1 MKKYF
6 LEFLVVF
13 FGILLSFM
21 IDNRM
26 KYSERVDNKNFLL
39 EQLNEVIKEDQTQ
52 LKIVE
57 STLND
62 CLESISIL
70 IYDYKNKILHDS
82 VVVKH
87 FSNVSS
93 KMSISFFPQKSI
105 YNQIVQS
112 QYLELIENK
121 KLKENLA
128 SLYEHLND
136 RNESANLKLDLFN
149 QEFDL
154 ALIDLVYYRT
164 ILNEVENSV
173 DLDTSIKDYKISKDY
188 RNINLVIGYYM
199 NAEKRVIF
207 YWKINF
213 LFPRMPGDCLKLG
226 ILLCLL
232 WLVTKYQLKIF

>member
-1 MKKYF
+1 
-6 LEFLVVF
+6 
-13 FGILLSFM
+13 
-21 IDNRM
+21 M

-39 EQLNEVIKEDQTQ
+39 EQLNEVIQEDQTQ

-136 RNESANLKLDLFN
+136 RNESANLKLDQFN

-173 DLDTSIKDYKISKDY
+173 DLDTSIKDYNISKGY
-188 RNINLVIGYYM
+188 RNNNLVIGYYM

-207 YWKINF
+207 Y
-213 LFPRMPGDCLKLG
+213 LELLK
-226 ILLCLL
+226 
-232 WLVTKYQLKIF
+232 KYREIMNEITTELNNK

>member
-39 EQLNEVIKEDQTQ
+39 EQLNGVIKEDQTQ

-173 DLDTSIKDYKISKDY
+173 DLDTSIKDYNISKGY
-188 RNINLVIGYYM
+188 RNNNLVIGYYM

-207 YWKINF
+207 Y
-213 LFPRMPGDCLKLG
+213 LELLK
-226 ILLCLL
+226 
-232 WLVTKYQLKIF
+232 KYRELMNEISTQLKD

>member
-1 MKKYF
+1 
-6 LEFLVVF
+6 
-13 FGILLSFM
+13 M

-39 EQLNEVIKEDQTQ
+39 GQLNEVIKEDQIQ

-62 CLESISIL
+62 SLESISIL

-136 RNESANLKLDLFN
+136 RNESANLKLDQFN

-173 DLDTSIKDYKISKDY
+173 DLDTSIKDYNISKGY
-188 RNINLVIGYYM
+188 RNNNLVMGYYM

-207 YWKINF
+207 Y
-213 LFPRMPGDCLKLG
+213 LELLK
-226 ILLCLL
+226 
-232 WLVTKYQLKIF
+232 KYREIMNEITTELNNK

>member
-39 EQLNEVIKEDQTQ
+39 GQLNEVIKEDQIQ

-136 RNESANLKLDLFN
+136 RNESVNLKLDLFN

-154 ALIDLVYYRT
+154 AFIDLVYYRT

-173 DLDTSIKDYKISKDY
+173 DLDTSIKDYNISKGY
-188 RNINLVIGYYM
+188 RNNNLVIGYYV

-207 YWKINF
+207 Y
-213 LFPRMPGDCLKLG
+213 LELLK
-226 ILLCLL
+226 
-232 WLVTKYQLKIF
+232 KYREIMNEITSELNK

>member
-21 IDNRM
+21 IDNRI

-39 EQLNEVIKEDQTQ
+39 GQLNEVIKEDQIQ

-136 RNESANLKLDLFN
+136 RNESVNLKLDLFN

-154 ALIDLVYYRT
+154 AFIDLVYYRT

-173 DLDTSIKDYKISKDY
+173 DLDTSIKDYHISKGY
-188 RNINLVIGYYM
+188 RNNNLVIGYYV

-207 YWKINF
+207 Y
-213 LFPRMPGDCLKLG
+213 LELLK
-226 ILLCLL
+226 
-232 WLVTKYQLKIF
+232 KYREIMNEITSELNK

>member
-39 EQLNEVIKEDQTQ
+39 GQLNEVIKEDQTQ

-136 RNESANLKLDLFN
+136 RNESVNLKLDLFN

-173 DLDTSIKDYKISKDY
+173 DLDTSIKDYNISKGY
-188 RNINLVIGYYM
+188 RNNNLVIGFYM

-207 YWKINF
+207 Y
-213 LFPRMPGDCLKLG
+213 LELLKKYRELMNE
-226 ILLCLL
+226 IL
-232 WLVTKYQLKIF
+232 TQLKD

>member
-39 EQLNEVIKEDQTQ
+39 GQLNEVIKEDQIQ

-70 IYDYKNKILHDS
+70 IYDYKNKILNDS

-136 RNESANLKLDLFN
+136 RNESANLKLDQFN

-154 ALIDLVYYRT
+154 AFIDLVYYRT

-173 DLDTSIKDYKISKDY
+173 DLDTSIKDYHISKGY
-188 RNINLVIGYYM
+188 RNNNLVMGYYM

-207 YWKINF
+207 Y
-213 LFPRMPGDCLKLG
+213 LELLK
-226 ILLCLL
+226 
-232 WLVTKYQLKIF
+232 KYREIMNEITSELNK

>member
-39 EQLNEVIKEDQTQ
+39 EQLNEVIKEDQAQ

-57 STLND
+57 STLKD

-136 RNESANLKLDLFN
+136 RNESVNLKLDLFN

-164 ILNEVENSV
+164 ILNEVKNSV
-173 DLDTSIKDYKISKDY
+173 DLDTSIKDYNISKGY
-188 RNINLVIGYYM
+188 RNNNLVIGYYM

-207 YWKINF
+207 Y
-213 LFPRMPGDCLKLG
+213 LELLK
-226 ILLCLL
+226 
-232 WLVTKYQLKIF
+232 KYRELMNEISTQLKD

>member
-39 EQLNEVIKEDQTQ
+39 GQLNEVIKEDQIQ

-70 IYDYKNKILHDS
+70 IYDYKNKILNDS

-173 DLDTSIKDYKISKDY
+173 DLNTSIKDYKISKDY
-188 RNINLVIGYYM
+188 RNNNLVIGYYM

-207 YWKINF
+207 Y
-213 LFPRMPGDCLKLG
+213 LELLK
-226 ILLCLL
+226 
-232 WLVTKYQLKIF
+232 KYRELMNEISTQLKD

>member
-121 KLKENLA
+121 ILKENLA

-173 DLDTSIKDYKISKDY
+173 DLDTSIKDYHISKGY
-188 RNINLVIGYYM
+188 RNNNLVIGFYV

-207 YWKINF
+207 Y
-213 LFPRMPGDCLKLG
+213 LELLK
-226 ILLCLL
+226 
-232 WLVTKYQLKIF
+232 KYREIMNEITSELNK

>member
-21 IDNRM
+21 IDNRI

-39 EQLNEVIKEDQTQ
+39 EQLNEVIKEDQNQ

-136 RNESANLKLDLFN
+136 RNESANLKLDQFN

-188 RNINLVIGYYM
+188 RNNNLVIGYYM

-207 YWKINF
+207 Y
-213 LFPRMPGDCLKLG
+213 LELLK
-226 ILLCLL
+226 
-232 WLVTKYQLKIF
+232 KYRELMNEISTQLKD

>member
-6 LEFLVVF
+6 FEFLVVF

-21 IDNRM
+21 IDNRI

-39 EQLNEVIKEDQTQ
+39 GQLKEVINEDQSQ

-57 STLND
+57 NTLND

-70 IYDYKNKILHDS
+70 IYDYKNNILTDS
-82 VVVKH
+82 VIVKH
-87 FSNVSS
+87 FSNISS

-121 KLKENLA
+121 KLKKNLA
-128 SLYEHLND
+128 SLYEHLSD
-136 RNESANLKLDLFN
+136 RNESVNLKLDLFN

-154 ALIDLVYYRT
+154 ALIDVVFYRT
-164 ILNEVENSV
+164 IINEVENSV
-173 DLDTSIKDYKISKDY
+173 DLDTSIKDYNISKNY
-188 RNINLVIGYYM
+188 RNNNLVLGYYV

-207 YWKINF
+207 Y
-213 LFPRMPGDCLKLG
+213 LELLK
-226 ILLCLL
+226 
-232 WLVTKYQLKIF
+232 KYRELMNEISKQLNG

>member
-21 IDNRM
+21 IDNRI

-39 EQLNEVIKEDQTQ
+39 EQLNEVIKEDQNQ

-112 QYLELIENK
+112 QYLELIGNK

-136 RNESANLKLDLFN
+136 RNESANLKLDQFN

-173 DLDTSIKDYKISKDY
+173 DLDTSIKDYNISKGY
-188 RNINLVIGYYM
+188 RNNNLVMGYYM

-207 YWKINF
+207 YLELLKKYREIMNEITTELNINE
-213 LFPRMPGDCLKLG
+213 
-226 ILLCLL
+226 
-232 WLVTKYQLKIF
+232 

>member
-39 EQLNEVIKEDQTQ
+39 EQLNEVIKEDQNQ

-173 DLDTSIKDYKISKDY
+173 DLDTSIKDYNISKGY
-188 RNINLVIGYYM
+188 RNNNLVIGYYM

-207 YWKINF
+207 Y
-213 LFPRMPGDCLKLG
+213 LELLK
-226 ILLCLL
+226 
-232 WLVTKYQLKIF
+232 KYRELMNEISTQLKD

>member
-39 EQLNEVIKEDQTQ
+39 GQLNEVIKEDQIQ

-136 RNESANLKLDLFN
+136 RNESVNLKYLIQKNCALELNMILMIRNLF
-149 QEFDL
+149 FK
-154 ALIDLVYYRT
+154 IIKR
-164 ILNEVENSV
+164 ILFCKF
-173 DLDTSIKDYKISKDY
+173 TY
-188 RNINLVIGYYM
+188 NIYG
-199 NAEKRVIF
+199 
-207 YWKINF
+207 
-213 LFPRMPGDCLKLG
+213 
-226 ILLCLL
+226 
-232 WLVTKYQLKIF
+232 

>member
-70 IYDYKNKILHDS
+70 IYDYKNRVLHDS

-188 RNINLVIGYYM
+188 RNNNLVIGYYM

-207 YWKINF
+207 Y
-213 LFPRMPGDCLKLG
+213 LELLK
-226 ILLCLL
+226 
-232 WLVTKYQLKIF
+232 KYRELMNEISTQLKD

>member
-136 RNESANLKLDLFN
+136 RNESANLKLDQFN

-188 RNINLVIGYYM
+188 RNNNLVIGYYM

-207 YWKINF
+207 Y
-213 LFPRMPGDCLKLG
+213 LELLK
-226 ILLCLL
+226 
-232 WLVTKYQLKIF
+232 KYRELMNEISTQLKD

>member
-39 EQLNEVIKEDQTQ
+39 GQLNEVIKEDQIQ

-57 STLND
+57 STLNN

-136 RNESANLKLDLFN
+136 RNESVNLKLDLFN

-154 ALIDLVYYRT
+154 AFIDLVYYRT

-173 DLDTSIKDYKISKDY
+173 DLDTSIKDYHISKGY
-188 RNINLVIGYYM
+188 RNNNLVIGYYV

-207 YWKINF
+207 Y
-213 LFPRMPGDCLKLG
+213 LELLK
-226 ILLCLL
+226 
-232 WLVTKYQLKIF
+232 KYREIMNEITTELNK

>member
-136 RNESANLKLDLFN
+136 RNESANLKLDQFN

-173 DLDTSIKDYKISKDY
+173 DLDTSIKDYNISKGY
-188 RNINLVIGYYM
+188 RNNNLVMGYYM

-207 YWKINF
+207 Y
-213 LFPRMPGDCLKLG
+213 LELLK
-226 ILLCLL
+226 
-232 WLVTKYQLKIF
+232 KYREIMNEITTELNNK

>member
-39 EQLNEVIKEDQTQ
+39 GQLNEVIKEDQIQ

-136 RNESANLKLDLFN
+136 RNESVNLKLDLFN

-154 ALIDLVYYRT
+154 AFIDLVYYRT

-173 DLDTSIKDYKISKDY
+173 DLDTSIKDYHISKGY
-188 RNINLVIGYYM
+188 RNNNLVIGYYV

-207 YWKINF
+207 Y
-213 LFPRMPGDCLKLG
+213 LELLK
-226 ILLCLL
+226 
-232 WLVTKYQLKIF
+232 KYR

>member
-39 EQLNEVIKEDQTQ
+39 GQLNQVIKEDQTQ

-57 STLND
+57 STLKD

-136 RNESANLKLDLFN
+136 RNESVNLKLDLFN

-173 DLDTSIKDYKISKDY
+173 DLDTSIKDYNISKGY
-188 RNINLVIGYYM
+188 RNNNLVIGYYA

-207 YWKINF
+207 Y
-213 LFPRMPGDCLKLG
+213 LELLK
-226 ILLCLL
+226 
-232 WLVTKYQLKIF
+232 KYRELMNEISTQLKD

>member
-39 EQLNEVIKEDQTQ
+39 EQLNEVIKEDQNQ

-136 RNESANLKLDLFN
+136 RNESANLKLDQFN

-173 DLDTSIKDYKISKDY
+173 DLDTSIKDYNISKGY
-188 RNINLVIGYYM
+188 RNNNLVMGYYM

-207 YWKINF
+207 Y
-213 LFPRMPGDCLKLG
+213 LELLK
-226 ILLCLL
+226 
-232 WLVTKYQLKIF
+232 KYREIMNEITTELNNK

>member
-136 RNESANLKLDLFN
+136 RNESANLKLDQFN

-188 RNINLVIGYYM
+188 RNNNLVIGYYM
-199 NAEKRVIF
+199 NTEKRVIF
-207 YWKINF
+207 Y
-213 LFPRMPGDCLKLG
+213 LELLK
-226 ILLCLL
+226 
-232 WLVTKYQLKIF
+232 KYRELMNEISTQLKD

>member
-39 EQLNEVIKEDQTQ
+39 GQLNEVIKEDQIQ

-121 KLKENLA
+121 KLKKNLA
-128 SLYEHLND
+128 SLYEHLSD
-136 RNESANLKLDLFN
+136 RNESVNLKLDLFN

-154 ALIDLVYYRT
+154 ALIDVVFYRT
-164 ILNEVENSV
+164 IINEVENSV
-173 DLDTSIKDYKISKDY
+173 DLDTSIKDYNISKNY
-188 RNINLVIGYYM
+188 RNNNLVLGYYV

-207 YWKINF
+207 Y
-213 LFPRMPGDCLKLG
+213 LELLK
-226 ILLCLL
+226 
-232 WLVTKYQLKIF
+232 KYRELMNEISKQLNG

>member
-39 EQLNEVIKEDQTQ
+39 GQLNEVIKEDQIQ

-70 IYDYKNKILHDS
+70 IYDYKNKILHAS

-93 KMSISFFPQKSI
+93 KMSISF
-105 YNQIVQS
+105 
-112 QYLELIENK
+112 LI
-121 KLKENLA
+121 
-128 SLYEHLND
+128 
-136 RNESANLKLDLFN
+136 
-149 QEFDL
+149 
-154 ALIDLVYYRT
+154 
-164 ILNEVENSV
+164 
-173 DLDTSIKDYKISKDY
+173 
-188 RNINLVIGYYM
+188 
-199 NAEKRVIF
+199 
-207 YWKINF
+207 
-213 LFPRMPGDCLKLG
+213 
-226 ILLCLL
+226 LC
-232 WLVTKYQLKIF
+232 T

>member
-39 EQLNEVIKEDQTQ
+39 EQLNEVIKEDQNQ

-57 STLND
+57 SALND

-173 DLDTSIKDYKISKDY
+173 DLDTSIKDYKTSKDY

-207 YWKINF
+207 Y
-213 LFPRMPGDCLKLG
+213 LELLK
-226 ILLCLL
+226 
-232 WLVTKYQLKIF
+232 KYRELMNEISTQLKD

>member
-173 DLDTSIKDYKISKDY
+173 DLDTSIKDYNISKGY
-188 RNINLVIGYYM
+188 SNNNLVIGYYM

-207 YWKINF
+207 Y
-213 LFPRMPGDCLKLG
+213 LELLK
-226 ILLCLL
+226 
-232 WLVTKYQLKIF
+232 KYRELMNEISTQLKD

>member
-154 ALIDLVYYRT
+154 ALVDLVYYRT

-173 DLDTSIKDYKISKDY
+173 DLDTSIKDYNISKGY
-188 RNINLVIGYYM
+188 RNNNLVMGYYM

-207 YWKINF
+207 Y
-213 LFPRMPGDCLKLG
+213 LELLK
-226 ILLCLL
+226 
-232 WLVTKYQLKIF
+232 KYREIMNEITTELNNK

>member
-57 STLND
+57 STLSD

-121 KLKENLA
+121 ILKENLA

-154 ALIDLVYYRT
+154 ALIDIVYYRT

-188 RNINLVIGYYM
+188 RNNNLVIGYYM

-207 YWKINF
+207 Y
-213 LFPRMPGDCLKLG
+213 LELLK
-226 ILLCLL
+226 
-232 WLVTKYQLKIF
+232 KYRELMNEISTQLKD

>member
-173 DLDTSIKDYKISKDY
+173 DLDTSIKDYNISKGY
-188 RNINLVIGYYM
+188 RNNNLVIGYYM

-207 YWKINF
+207 Y
-213 LFPRMPGDCLKLG
+213 LELLK
-226 ILLCLL
+226 
-232 WLVTKYQLKIF
+232 KYRELMNEI

>member
-39 EQLNEVIKEDQTQ
+39 GQLNEVIKEDQIQ

-57 STLND
+57 STLNN

-136 RNESANLKLDLFN
+136 RNESINLKLDLFN

-154 ALIDLVYYRT
+154 AFIDLVYYRT
-164 ILNEVENSV
+164 ILNEVENPV
-173 DLDTSIKDYKISKDY
+173 DLDTSIKDYNISKGY
-188 RNINLVIGYYM
+188 RNNNLVIGYYI

-207 YWKINF
+207 Y
-213 LFPRMPGDCLKLG
+213 LELLK
-226 ILLCLL
+226 
-232 WLVTKYQLKIF
+232 KYREIMNEITTELNK

>member
-21 IDNRM
+21 IDNRI
-26 KYSERVDNKNFLL
+26 KYSERVENKNFLL
-39 EQLNEVIKEDQTQ
+39 EQLNEVIKEDQNQ

-136 RNESANLKLDLFN
+136 RNESANLKLDQFN

-173 DLDTSIKDYKISKDY
+173 DLDTSIKDYNISKGY
-188 RNINLVIGYYM
+188 RNNKLVIGYYM

-207 YWKINF
+207 YLELLKKYREIINEITTE
-213 LFPRMPGDCLKLG
+213 LNNK
-226 ILLCLL
+226 
-232 WLVTKYQLKIF
+232 

>member
-6 LEFLVVF
+6 FEFLVVF

-39 EQLNEVIKEDQTQ
+39 EQLNEVIKEDQNQ

-112 QYLELIENK
+112 QYLELIGNK

-136 RNESANLKLDLFN
+136 RNESANLKLDQFN

-173 DLDTSIKDYKISKDY
+173 DLDTSIKDYNISKGY
-188 RNINLVIGYYM
+188 RNNNLVMGYYM

-207 YWKINF
+207 Y
-213 LFPRMPGDCLKLG
+213 LELLK
-226 ILLCLL
+226 
-232 WLVTKYQLKIF
+232 KYREIMNEITTELNNK

>member
-39 EQLNEVIKEDQTQ
+39 GQLNEVIKEDQIQ

-57 STLND
+57 STLNN

-136 RNESANLKLDLFN
+136 RNESANLKLDQFN

-173 DLDTSIKDYKISKDY
+173 DLDTSIKDYNISKGY
-188 RNINLVIGYYM
+188 RNNKLVIGYYI

-207 YWKINF
+207 Y
-213 LFPRMPGDCLKLG
+213 LELLK
-226 ILLCLL
+226 
-232 WLVTKYQLKIF
+232 KYREIMNEITTELNNK

>member
-188 RNINLVIGYYM
+188 RNNNLVIGYYM

-207 YWKINF
+207 Y
-213 LFPRMPGDCLKLG
+213 LELLKRYEELMNE
-226 ILLCLL
+226 ISI
-232 WLVTKYQLKIF
+232 QLKD

>member
-21 IDNRM
+21 IDNRI

-39 EQLNEVIKEDQTQ
+39 EQLNEVIKEDQNQ

-136 RNESANLKLDLFN
+136 RNESVNLKLDLFN

-154 ALIDLVYYRT
+154 AFIDLVYYRT

-173 DLDTSIKDYKISKDY
+173 DLDTSIKDYHISKGY
-188 RNINLVIGYYM
+188 RNNNLVIGYYV

-207 YWKINF
+207 Y
-213 LFPRMPGDCLKLG
+213 LELLKKYRE
-226 ILLCLL
+226 IMNEI
-232 WLVTKYQLKIF
+232 TKELNNK

>member
-39 EQLNEVIKEDQTQ
+39 GQLNEVIKEDQTQ

-173 DLDTSIKDYKISKDY
+173 DLDTSIKDYNISKGY
-188 RNINLVIGYYM
+188 RNNNLVIGYYA

-207 YWKINF
+207 Y
-213 LFPRMPGDCLKLG
+213 LELLK
-226 ILLCLL
+226 
-232 WLVTKYQLKIF
+232 KYRELMNEISTQLKD